1 MKILRRVGAVIAGL
15 IVAVVLVEGAEAIV
29 HLKNPFPPAMDHH
42 DMAQIKKFVST
53 LPADALLLVL
63 AGWLLGTIA
72 GTFTAAKIA
81 GTRVPGYVLGAILLA
96 GGIANSIIIPQPLW
110 FSIVSFVIYIGGTFA
125 GVALA
130 RPRGGTAP

>member
-1 MKILRRVGAVIAGL
+1 MKALRRIGAVIVGL
-15 IVAVVLVEGAEAIV
+15 IVAAVLVEGAEAIV
-29 HLKNPFPPAMDHH
+29 HSMHPFPPGMDQH

-53 LPADALLLVL
+53 LPTDALVIVL

-72 GTFTAAKIA
+72 GTFTAVKIA

-96 GGIANSIIIPQPLW
+96 AGIANAIIIPQPLW

-125 GVALA
+125 GVGAA
-130 RPRGGTAP
+130 S

>member
-1 MKILRRVGAVIAGL
+1 MKILRRIGAVIAGL

-29 HLKNPFPPAMDHH
+29 HLKHPFPPGMDHH

-53 LPADALLLVL
+53 LPADALVLVL

-81 GTRVPGYVLGAILLA
+81 GTRVPGYVLGAIFLA

-130 RPRGGTAP
+130 RPRGGVTA

>member
-1 MKILRRVGAVIAGL
+1 MKVLRRIGAVIAGL
-15 IVAVVLVEGAEAIV
+15 IVAAVLVEGAEAIV
-29 HLKNPFPPAMDHH
+29 HSMHPFPPGVDQH

-53 LPADALLLVL
+53 LPADALVLVL
-63 AGWLLGTIA
+63 AGWLLATIA

-96 GGIANSIIIPQPLW
+96 AGIANSIIIPQPLW

-125 GVALA
+125 GVGLA
-130 RPRGGTAP
+130 RPRAGVAA